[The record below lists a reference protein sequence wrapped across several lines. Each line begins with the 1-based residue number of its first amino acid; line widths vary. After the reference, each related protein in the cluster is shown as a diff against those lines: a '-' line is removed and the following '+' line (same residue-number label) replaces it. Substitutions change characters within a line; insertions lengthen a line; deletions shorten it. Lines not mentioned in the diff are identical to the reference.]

1 MTAWGILCERD
12 TRWNDRQLCGG
23 EHRWLRDHRIFLF
36 LLRILFT
43 HLRVFSFRA
52 FPYRGC
58 CCLFFCCCCCC
69 CWHADFITPPPPRS
83 TSIPSTLHFPSPTPT
98 AQIIQPVATIGYN
111 RGQKQQTRPNQQR
124 PLKRPHKKA
133 NCQSEPKRTTT
144 TTRSCRTGHK

>member
-1 MTAWGILCERD
+1 MNETHAGTIDSCVGENIGGCE
-12 TRWNDRQLCGG
+12 TT
-23 EHRWLRDHRIFLF
+23 ESFFSSFESF
-36 LLRILFT
+36 LLT
-43 HLRVFSFRA
+43 YVFSRFVPFLTA
-52 FPYRGC
+52 VAVASSSVVVVVVVGTQTSS
-58 CCLFFCCCCCC
+58 
-69 CWHADFITPPPPRS
+69 HPPPRS